1 VDGGPPNVA
10 NFVPCAGVTTFFTG
24 IGSGARDGVTR
35 NPDHHDAP
43 ESRTWGVVAA
53 GERGLRDR
61 IRETTDMSHYATTE
75 AAAGVQDGAAT
86 DLAALRTEIDYLDAE
101 ILRLVQRRTAVSQA
115 IGNARRAAGGPRVV
129 HGREMAVLNR
139 YRELGKEGHELA
151 MLLLRLGRGQLGH

>member
-1 VDGGPPNVA
+1 
-10 NFVPCAGVTTFFTG
+10 
-24 IGSGARDGVTR
+24 
-35 NPDHHDAP
+35 
-43 ESRTWGVVAA
+43 
-53 GERGLRDR
+53 
-61 IRETTDMSHYATTE
+61 MSHQATRE
-75 AAAGVQDGAAT
+75 AAPGVLDVEII
-86 DLAALRTEIDYLDAE
+86 DLDALRTEIDHLDAE